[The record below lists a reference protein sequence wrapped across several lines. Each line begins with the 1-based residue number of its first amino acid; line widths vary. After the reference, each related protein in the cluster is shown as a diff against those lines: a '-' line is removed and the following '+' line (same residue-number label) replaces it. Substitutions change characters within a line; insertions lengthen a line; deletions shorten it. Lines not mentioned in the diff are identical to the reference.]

1 MASRKQG
8 RRAPAGRRKVVA
20 VEQGGVLAR
29 MADQAIENP
38 AMSGGLFVMALTV
51 TAIFSNALF
60 LQKAQHP
67 EPIFSTRSAVTEP
80 APVPLPRARV
90 APTDQ
95 APPVPRDAPATAK
108 PAAAGQ
114 ASADAQKDIALV
126 GDIQRALAGIGL
138 YRGPVDGKFGAQTHA
153 SIAAFERREGLTVTG
168 NPSPAILARI
178 NQKKTA
184 AAKPAPAVTP
194 APTTPVQSAPA
205 APVAK
210 AAPDP
215 AALAAARYRRI
226 QTALNDIG
234 YGPLEVNGQSGGET
248 EDAIRRFELDNGL
261 PLTGTADD
269 AVIARLIKIG
279 AMAGN

>member
-1 MASRKQG
+1 MASRKQT
-8 RRAPAGRRKVVA
+8 RRAPAGRRKVVE

-29 MADQAIENP
+29 MADHAIENP

-60 LQKAQHP
+60 LQKAPHP
-67 EPIFSTRSAVTEP
+67 GPIFSTRSAVTEP
-80 APVPLPRARV
+80 APVPLPRARIT
-90 APTDQ
+90 PSEQT
-95 APPVPRDAPATAK
+95 PPVPRDAPAAAK
-108 PAAAGQ
+108 PSAASQ
-114 ASADAQKDIALV
+114 TSADTQKDSALV

-138 YRGPVDGKFGAQTHA
+138 YRGTVDGKFGAQTHA

-178 NQKKTA
+178 NQKKA
-184 AAKPAPAVTP
+184 VASQPAPAAAP
-194 APTTPVQSAPA
+194 APAPSAPA
-205 APVAK
+205 APAAK
-210 AAPDP
+210 AEPDP
-215 AALAAARYRRI
+215 AELAAARYRRI

-234 YGPLEVNGQSGGET
+234 YGPLEVNGQAGGET

-279 AMAGN
+279 AMSGN